1 MTTRKAHHTMKKKK
15 VGITEVVLRDAHQSL
30 LATRMRTEDMLKVA
44 SKLDQVGYWSIECW
58 GGATFDSCIRFL
70 REDPWERI
78 RLLKKA
84 MPSTRLQMLLRGQ
97 NLLGYRHYGDDVVDV
112 FVERAAMNGV
122 DVFRIF
128 DALNDTR
135 NLSRAIT
142 AVKQASRHAQGAIS
156 YTTSPVHTLERFVEL
171 GQELEQMGCNSICIK
186 DMAGLLTPAQA
197 TELIGG
203 LKANVKIPIH
213 LHSHATTG
221 LASTTLY
228 TAVEAGCDVI
238 DTAISTLSL
247 GSSHPPTESLVA
259 MFAGTPHDTGLR
271 LDVLQS
277 IAEHFVSIR
286 SNYAEYESS
295 LAPVDTRILA
305 AQVPGGMLTN
315 MESQLRQQGA
325 LDKLAEVLKEIP
337 RVRKDLGYPPLVTPT
352 SQIVGTQAILNV
364 LQGER
369 YKTITAETKGLLA
382 GRYGRTPAPVDE
394 GIQQKALGDEEAIT
408 CRPADLIKPEM
419 DKLKKELGKDS
430 SIEDVLTY
438 ALFPKI
444 AKEFF
449 KIRDSG
455 EKPVEV
461 KKPAAKT
468 TTPTPESEAAAY
480 TVTVDGIAYNV
491 IVQEG
496 EGAPVIDYRPQQA
509 TSHAEARGV
518 PESGATPVD
527 APLAGRVLRMSVKE
541 GARIAEGDVVMV
553 IEAMKME
560 TEIKTSLNG
569 VLARFF
575 VKEGS
580 EFSVGQ
586 PLYAVKEG

>member
-1 MTTRKAHHTMKKKK
+1 M

-30 LATRMRTEDMLKVA
+30 LATRMRTKDMLEVA

-78 RLLKKA
+78 RLLKQA
-84 MPSTRLQMLLRGQ
+84 MPNTRLQMLLRGQ
-97 NLLGYRHYGDDVVDV
+97 NLLGYRHYGDDVVDA
-112 FVERAAMNGV
+112 FVERAAANGV

-135 NLSRAIT
+135 NLARAIT
-142 AVKQASRHAQGAIS
+142 AVKQASRHAQGTIS

-186 DMAGLLTPAQA
+186 DMAGLLTPVQA
-197 TELIGG
+197 TKLVGR
-203 LKANVKIPIH
+203 LKAGVKIPIQ

-228 TAVEAGCDVI
+228 VAVEAGCDMI
-238 DTAISTLSL
+238 DTAISSLSL

-259 MFAGTPHDTGLR
+259 MLAGTPHDTGLR
-271 LDVLQS
+271 LDLLQD
-277 IAEHFVSIR
+277 IAEHFSTIR
-286 SNYAEYESS
+286 SRYVEYESS

-325 LDKLAEVLKEIP
+325 LDKLSKVLKEIP

-352 SQIVGTQAILNV
+352 SQIVGTQAVLNV

-382 GRYGRTPAPVDE
+382 GRYGHTPAPVDE
-394 GIQQKALGDEEAIT
+394 SVQRKALGDEKPIT
-408 CRPADLIKPEM
+408 CRPADLIKSELE
-419 DKLKKELGKDS
+419 KLKNELGAQAS
-430 SIEDVLTY
+430 LEDVLTY

-449 KIRDSG
+449 AIRDSG
-455 EKPVEV
+455 EKPVEAA
-461 KKPAAKT
+461 KPAA
-468 TTPTPESEAAAY
+468 PAAPAAVSVAAATY

-491 IVQEG
+491 TVHEG
-496 EGAPVIDYRPQQA
+496 EGGAPVIDYRTRQQ
-509 TSHAEARGV
+509 TTHAETQDV
-518 PESGATPVD
+518 PEKGVTPVD
-527 APLAGRVLRMSVKE
+527 APLAGRVLRMNVKE

-560 TEIKTSLNG
+560 TEIKASLNG

-575 VKEGS
+575 VAEGN
-580 EFSVGQ
+580 EFAVGQ